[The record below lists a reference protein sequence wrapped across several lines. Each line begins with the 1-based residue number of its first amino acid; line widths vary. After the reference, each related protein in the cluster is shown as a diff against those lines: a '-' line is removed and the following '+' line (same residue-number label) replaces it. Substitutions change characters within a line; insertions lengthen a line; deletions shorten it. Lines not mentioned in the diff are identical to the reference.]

1 MNITRVPVSQ
11 LVPSEKNVRIH
22 SAKQIEEFKRSIQM
36 FDQIRPIVCD
46 EKYTILAGNGLYA
59 TLKEMGRTEADC
71 YIVKGLS
78 EVEKKKLML
87 ADNRIFSLGVDD
99 LQAFDEILLE
109 LDHDFDIPGYDSSLL
124 ETLTISLDEADDYM
138 AGYGIISDE
147 SKAQMQKAAEKYG
160 EEDAE
165 FSKTYEEYKPVAP
178 QKPLESVSNAPES
191 NNHIGAS
198 VVPETPQETPQNAL
212 QRRYILCPK
221 CGEKIWL

>member
-1 MNITRVPVSQ
+1 MLAESVFRNTTVRRCGVS
-11 LVPSEKNVRIH
+11 LFGYSFIKRRHMGGRI
-22 SAKQIEEFKRSIQM
+22 KEEF
-36 FDQIRPIVCD
+36 
-46 EKYTILAGNGLYA
+46 
-59 TLKEMGRTEADC
+59 
-71 YIVKGLS
+71 
-78 EVEKKKLML
+78 
-87 ADNRIFSLGVDD
+87 
-99 LQAFDEILLE
+99 E

-147 SKAQMQKAAEKYG
+147 SKAQMQKAAEKYD